1 MEKHSLELILQRI
14 SQLLL
19 SQLFIFQFYGESMK
33 KVFSKIFVGIGITI
47 VSSPV
52 LLLALFVVIEV
63 VGSIAN
69 HAATN
74 KQTNE
79 LTAYIEKSIEDASI
93 IDTYSFTGNTSGTGN
108 HVECESKVTFN
119 SNMAKDE
126 VNRIFDAK
134 YEYRELEKK
143 DGSYVITVY
152 GDAPFP
158 DNIEGH

>member
-1 MEKHSLELILQRI
+1 
-14 SQLLL
+14 
-19 SQLFIFQFYGESMK
+19 MK

-47 VSSPV
+47 VSIPV
-52 LLLALFVVIEV
+52 LLLVLFVVIEV

-108 HVECESKVTFN
+108 HVECESMITFN
-119 SNMAKDE
+119 SDMSEDDVNHIFE
-126 VNRIFDAK
+126 VRYK
-134 YEYRELEKK
+134 YRELEKK

>member
-1 MEKHSLELILQRI
+1 
-14 SQLLL
+14 
-19 SQLFIFQFYGESMK
+19 MK

-47 VSSPV
+47 VSIPV

-93 IDTYSFTGNTSGTGN
+93 IDMYSFTGNTSGTGN
-108 HVECESKVTFN
+108 HVECESMITFN
-119 SNMAKDE
+119 SDMSEDDVNNIFE
-126 VNRIFDAK
+126 VRYK
-134 YEYRELEKK
+134 YHELEKK

>member
-1 MEKHSLELILQRI
+1 
-14 SQLLL
+14 
-19 SQLFIFQFYGESMK
+19 MK
-33 KVFSKIFVGIGITI
+33 KIFSKIFVGIGITI
-47 VSSPV
+47 VSIPV

-158 DNIEGH
+158 DNIEGY

>member
-1 MEKHSLELILQRI
+1 
-14 SQLLL
+14 
-19 SQLFIFQFYGESMK
+19 MK

-47 VSSPV
+47 VSIPI
-52 LLLALFVVIEV
+52 LLLVLFVVIEV

-108 HVECESKVTFN
+108 HVECESMITFN
-119 SNMAKDE
+119 SDMSEDDVNHIFE
-126 VNRIFDAK
+126 VRYK
-134 YEYRELEKK
+134 YRELEKK

>member
-1 MEKHSLELILQRI
+1 
-14 SQLLL
+14 
-19 SQLFIFQFYGESMK
+19 MK

-47 VSSPV
+47 VSIPV

-108 HVECESKVTFN
+108 HVECESMITFN
-119 SNMAKDE
+119 SDMSEDDVNHIFE
-126 VNRIFDAK
+126 VRYK
-134 YEYRELEKK
+134 YRELEKK